1 MLPRKINSQR
11 MYKIPFRCL
20 DLLLIEIGSLR
31 TEYSYF
37 EMEWLFKEEDS
48 ASVVINEF
56 GSYPYQMGQLIEF
69 INKVNKNHGPE
80 QYPLYTWGGVKIE
93 EESLK

>member
-1 MLPRKINSQR
+1 MIPRKINSQR

-69 INKVNKNHGPE
+69 INNMNRVNGGMEYP
-80 QYPLYTWGGVKIE
+80 QYTHKG
-93 EESLK
+93 SF

>member
-1 MLPRKINSQR
+1 MSSRKINSQR

-20 DLLLIEIGSLR
+20 DLLLVQLTMLR
-31 TEYSYF
+31 TDTSYF

-56 GSYPYQMGQLIEF
+56 GHYPYQMGQLIEF
-69 INKVNKNHGPE
+69 VNNINKKYGPE
-80 QYPLYTWGGVKIE
+80 YPLYGWRGSKIE